1 MTTRLRDYVNRDW
14 PAGVTSLR
22 GAGIVLVV
30 AIAASVGCRGDRS
43 DDVQPVSAPIPPSVS
58 SSEVLPLD
66 QVRKSQ
72 PGAVAQRIA
81 TTEIAV
87 AYSRPV
93 ARGRELFGALVPYG
107 VVWHP
112 GADKATS
119 IAISRDVQINERP
132 LAAGKYSLWA
142 IPQADTWT
150 MIFSRAADVF
160 HHPYPGEAQ
169 DALRFDVTP
178 ETGPHVETLTYD
190 FPIVDGKDAVLR
202 LQWGTT
208 MIRMPIRVQ

>member
-1 MTTRLRDYVNRDW
+1 MR
-14 PAGVTSLR
+14 
-22 GAGIVLVV
+22 
-30 AIAASVGCRGDRS
+30 AARILLIGTMVIGTGCRGDRTE
-43 DDVQPVSAPIPPSVS
+43 DEQPVSAPIPPTAS
-58 SSEVLPLD
+58 SADILPLD

-81 TTEIAV
+81 TTEITI

-107 VVWHP
+107 AVWHP

-119 IAISRDVQINERP
+119 IAISRDLHVSDRP
-132 LAAGKYSLWA
+132 LAAGKYSVWA
-142 IPQADTWT
+142 IPRAETWT

-160 HHPYPGEAQ
+160 HHPYPGEAE

-178 ETGPHVETLTYD
+178 EAAPHMETLTYD
-190 FPIVDGKDAVLR
+190 FPVVDGKDAILR
-202 LQWGTT
+202 LHWGTT
-208 MIRMPIRVQ
+208 MIRMAIRVQ

>member
-1 MTTRLRDYVNRDW
+1 MTT
-14 PAGVTSLR
+14 SR
-22 GAGIVLVV
+22 GAAIVLAGLLIV
-30 AIAASVGCRGDRS
+30 ASGCRRDRPE
-43 DDVQPVSAPIPPSVS
+43 DVQSVAAPIPPSVS
-58 SSEVLPLD
+58 TTDILPLD

-81 TTEIAV
+81 TTEITI

-93 ARGRELFGALVPYG
+93 ARGRDLFGALVPYG

-119 IAISRDVQINERP
+119 IAISRDIQLNERP
-132 LAAGKYSLWA
+132 LPAGKYSLWA
-142 IPQADTWT
+142 IPSADTWT

-169 DALRFDVTP
+169 DALRFDATP

-202 LQWGTT
+202 LHWGTT

>member
-1 MTTRLRDYVNRDW
+1 MR
-14 PAGVTSLR
+14 
-22 GAGIVLVV
+22 
-30 AIAASVGCRGDRS
+30 AARILLIGTMVIGTGCRGDRTE
-43 DDVQPVSAPIPPSVS
+43 DVQPVSAPIPPTAS
-58 SSEVLPLD
+58 SADILPLD

-81 TTEIAV
+81 TTEITI

-107 VVWHP
+107 AVWHP

-119 IAISRDVQINERP
+119 IAISRDLHVSDRP
-132 LAAGKYSLWA
+132 LAAGKYSVWA
-142 IPQADTWT
+142 IPRAETWT

-160 HHPYPGEAQ
+160 HHPYPGEAE

-178 ETGPHVETLTYD
+178 EAAPHMETLTYD
-190 FPIVDGKDAVLR
+190 FPVVDGKDAILR
-202 LQWGTT
+202 LHWGTT
-208 MIRMPIRVQ
+208 MIRMAIRVQ

>member
-1 MTTRLRDYVNRDW
+1 
-14 PAGVTSLR
+14 
-22 GAGIVLVV
+22 
-30 AIAASVGCRGDRS
+30 
-43 DDVQPVSAPIPPSVS
+43 
-58 SSEVLPLD
+58 
-66 QVRKSQ
+66 VRKSQ

-81 TTEIAV
+81 TTEITI

-119 IAISRDVQINERP
+119 IAISRDLHINDRP
-132 LAAGKYSLWA
+132 LAAGKYSLWVM
-142 IPQADTWT
+142 PEPDTWT

-160 HHPYPGEAQ
+160 HIPYPGEEH

-178 ETGPHVETLTYD
+178 ETAPHLETLTYD
-190 FPIVDGKDAVLR
+190 FPVVEGKDAVLR

-208 MIRMPIRVQ
+208 MIKMPLRVQ